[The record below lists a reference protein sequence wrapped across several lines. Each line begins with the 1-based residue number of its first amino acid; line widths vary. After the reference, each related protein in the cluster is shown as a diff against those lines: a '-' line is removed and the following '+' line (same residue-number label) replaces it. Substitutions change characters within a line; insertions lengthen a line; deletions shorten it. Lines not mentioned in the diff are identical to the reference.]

1 MERRKVSNVC
11 GKFEPGHSISYKIAC
26 APSEDSG
33 QPAYLR
39 KQVRIFLVRLKTLWI
54 IDYRDSVLRRLSSG
68 SEVIKLFSCS
78 TQLNM
83 KFSLLIN
90 MKMPTIVEKISC
102 PALFSKKE
110 FAIVSS
116 LRLISRTNL
125 TSCSTELSMKKSFIT
140 SGPDCADARVD
151 RSLCW
156 AHMQYCK
163 KLCAPAHLE
172 ITF

>member
-54 IDYRDSVLRRLSSG
+54 IDYRDSVLRRLSFG

-116 LRLISRTNL
+116 LRLISRTNFMFNWVKHEKKFYNL
-125 TSCSTELSMKKSFIT
+125 GARLRGCSGWSEPLL
-140 SGPDCADARVD
+140 G
-151 RSLCW
+151 
-156 AHMQYCK
+156 AHAI
-163 KLCAPAHLE
+163 L
-172 ITF
+172 